1 MLANRVRQLE
11 DGLADSHSRNSHT
24 PHPLLSEELLQIKRP
39 LERERQDVPQV
50 DEKPETEDTID
61 SLGSLCVCSAAYF
74 SFSDGI
80 DCAFIT
86 QFHLKWRPLYI
97 LRPDCKFMGLFIQ
110 PSNVGN
116 NVIDNP
122 YPILYSISFR

>member
-11 DGLADSHSRNSHT
+11 DGLAESHLHNSHT

-61 SLGSLCVCSAAYF
+61 SLGSLCVWSTAYF
-74 SFSDGI
+74 SFGDGI
-80 DCAFIT
+80 DCALFIT
-86 QFHLKWRPLYI
+86 QFHLKWRPINI
-97 LRPDCKFMGLFIQ
+97 LWPDCKFMGLFIQ
-110 PSNVGN
+110 PSTSCR
-116 NVIDNP
+116 
-122 YPILYSISFR
+122 YQCH